1 MTKKMSKTKINA
13 MNSIVI
19 GSCSI
24 RKKARKLKNKIA
36 DELKIGNELL
46 TENGVLAGFPD
57 KVVSAGSFLDGDEFV
72 FSNIENLHNVTLK
85 RIFEEVPVKRTRKNE
100 ITPYHKAMIVRAL
113 IRGYTVE
120 KVKKFYSQYSLA
132 QIKAVQKAI
141 NSGKIIV
148 KT

>member
-1 MTKKMSKTKINA
+1 LELSKFKGT
-13 MNSIVI
+13 
-19 GSCSI
+19 
-24 RKKARKLKNKIA
+24 
-36 DELKIGNELL
+36 
-46 TENGVLAGFPD
+46 VLAGFPD

-113 IRGYTVE
+113 VRGYTVE
-120 KVKKFYSQYSLA
+120 KVKKFYSQYSQA